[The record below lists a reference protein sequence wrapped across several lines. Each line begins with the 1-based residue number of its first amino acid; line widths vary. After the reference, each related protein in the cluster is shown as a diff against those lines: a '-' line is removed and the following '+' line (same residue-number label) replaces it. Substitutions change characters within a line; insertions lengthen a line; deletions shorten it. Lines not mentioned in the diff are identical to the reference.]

1 MKSEDDEFEMLQRAS
16 TRDEQRQAIQKIT
29 KRYKKLREEN
39 EKLRNEKKK
48 ELLGELLAKNQ
59 LNSVVYILNSKTTRL

>member
-1 MKSEDDEFEMLQRAS
+1 MESEDDEFKMLQRAS